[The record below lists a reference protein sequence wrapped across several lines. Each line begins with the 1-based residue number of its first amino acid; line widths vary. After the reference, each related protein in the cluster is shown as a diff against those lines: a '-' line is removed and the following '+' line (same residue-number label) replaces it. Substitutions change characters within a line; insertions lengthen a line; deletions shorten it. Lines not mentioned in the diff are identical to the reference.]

1 MAGPFDPVQYLRK
14 KPTYES
20 AGAEEQAA
28 SFPPSRTL
36 DQIAA
41 ATVAQA
47 QAEYPTVGGF
57 RAATPQVM
65 TAEEVANENARLAQK
80 GVVAPR
86 RVPGFAVPT
95 NQGNFGPGDFAFR
108 DALAAN
114 RNNRAIPGDTMTV
127 NYGPAFGGNTTITA
141 TADKAGRYNQFTGV
155 GDPAVAAAAAAAAA
169 ADPYGISADLAAAR
183 QRAAHY
189 RSMPGITSKIFAAN
203 AERSAN
209 QIRRSAYEAGTLG
222 VAQGR
227 LKLDTAKAR
236 PDIALHNLR
245 NQALKAGDL
254 NAVRELTAAIH
265 GKLDATIMKDM
276 LGGSRVIPNT
286 MIPREGAYYPGV
298 PTNQQGVPPA
308 TTAPQ
313 LDAFWRSQIP
323 YAEEEY

>member
-1 MAGPFDPVQYLRK
+1 MASPFDPVQYLRK

-20 AGAEEQAA
+20 LGAEEQAA
-28 SFPPSRTL
+28 SFPPPRTL
-36 DQIAA
+36 EQIAA

-47 QAEYPTVGGF
+47 QAEYPSVGGS
-57 RAATPQVM
+57 RAVTPQVM

-80 GVVAPR
+80 GITPPR
-86 RVPGFAVPT
+86 RVAGFAVPT
-95 NQGNFGPGDFAFR
+95 NQGNYGPEDFAFR
-108 DALAAN
+108 NKLADN
-114 RNNRAIPGDTMTV
+114 RTNRAIPGDTLTV

-141 TADKAGRYNQFTGV
+141 TADKTGRYNQFTGV
-155 GDPAVAAAAAAAAA
+155 GTPAPAT
-169 ADPYGISADLAAAR
+169 ADPYGVNADLAAAR

-189 RSMPGITSKIFAAN
+189 RAMPGITSKIFAAN

-265 GKLDATIMKDM
+265 GKLDATVMKDM
-276 LGGSRVIPNT
+276 LGGSRVIPHSA
-286 MIPREGAYYPGV
+286 IPPEGAYYPGV
-298 PTNQQGVPPA
+298 PVNQQGVPPA

-323 YAEEEY
+323 YAAEDEY